1 VKLVAM
7 LLLCSPQGYL
17 LALQLAGAG
26 IAHADPAPIADPPKP
41 DAPDPAARRAGDANL
56 EPTGQRHGLTLSA
69 AIGAALTVGVGLSDS
84 VGRGGAVSLRV
95 GQTMTE
101 NSVLTVE
108 LQSTTVL
115 REVGTDHVTNQDT
128 NFMVGAQYFIGSSL
142 FLRFAGGIGDYIRN
156 KVDSGMVGVLGTRKV
171 AGPVGIGSGG
181 LDYIHSRHV
190 SLDFEL
196 FVLGMPNRDGF
207 LLVPGF
213 GLGGSYY

>member
-1 VKLVAM
+1 M
-7 LLLCSPQGYL
+7 LL
-17 LALQLAGAG
+17 GAG
-26 IAHADPAPIADPPKP
+26 IAHADPAPAKP
-41 DAPDPAARRAGDANL
+41 DAPDPAAQRAGDANL
-56 EPTGQRHGLTLSA
+56 ESIAQRHGLTLSA
-69 AIGAALTVGVGLSDS
+69 AIGGALTVGVGLSDS
-84 VGRGGAVSLRV
+84 VGRGGALSLRL

-115 REVGTDHVTNQDT
+115 RDVGGETITNQDT

-156 KVDSGMVGVLGTRKV
+156 RVDSPEMVGKLITRKV

-181 LDYIHSRHV
+181 LEYIHSRHV